1 LKRRRPDIRSL
12 SFAAFVA
19 AFLAIPGAGLHA
31 EPSPRRFLVIY
42 EFHSSLVANIEIAQ
56 GIEERLAEALPT
68 EREIYSVYLDSARF
82 PSNRSSAH
90 FLGQL
95 EDNFS
100 GMSFDAVLAI
110 GPAALTFA
118 LENRGHLAPDAP
130 IVFTGI
136 AGDKINEA
144 DLPPDVG
151 GVYRSYDM
159 AQIVKFAMELQP
171 EARQIVVMSGTA
183 GFDRTLAER
192 AREALGSRFAGLPV
206 SHVSDLPLAGYV
218 EAARGYDSDTILL
231 VLTILRDATGRA
243 MLPVDAAE
251 AIAAVSAAPTYGFH
265 STFLQAGVT
274 AGHVTTFPDI
284 GRLLA
289 DQALDAIEVG
299 GRTRLPVTEAPATNV
314 VNWPQL
320 IRFGIDT
327 NLVPPDTMRM
337 FYTTPVWQ
345 RYRREIAL
353 ALTVLLLQS
362 ATIAA
367 LVVQMR
373 RRNRAAQELEAGR
386 LALTH
391 AARSSQ
397 LGQLSGAIAHELNQ
411 PLTAILSN
419 AEAGAR
425 LLDAEPPDLAEIS
438 EILTDIAEDDRRAAN
453 IIVQLRRLMKEGDVE
468 FEQIDLNEVVSET
481 LGLSHSE
488 LVARQ
493 TDVEFR
499 RGKEQVPVLGN
510 FTQLQQVVLNL
521 LLNAADAMRDLAP
534 GQRHVLFETRILADG
549 TRQLA
554 VSDNGPGL
562 SAESASDAFKPFVTS
577 RPDGLGLGLS
587 ICRSIAK
594 AHGGTLAFQHDVES
608 GARIILALPEP

>member
-1 LKRRRPDIRSL
+1 MRRRRPSIRNL
-12 SFAAFVA
+12 PFAALVA
-19 AFLAIPGAGLHA
+19 ALLAIPGAGPHA
-31 EPSPRRFLVIY
+31 ESSPRRFLIIY
-42 EFHSSLVANIEIAQ
+42 EHHSSLIANIEIAQ

-82 PSNRSSAH
+82 PSNPSSVH
-90 FLGQL
+90 FLGL
-95 EDNFS
+95 LDDNFS
-100 GMSFDAVLAI
+100 DMSFDAVLAV

-118 LENRGHLAPDAP
+118 LEHRGHLAPDSP

-136 AGDKINEA
+136 AGDKINET

-151 GVYRSYDM
+151 GVYRAYDM
-159 AQIVKFAMELQP
+159 AQIVEFAMKLQP
-171 EARQIVVMSGTA
+171 EAKRIVVMSGTA

-192 AREALGSRFAGLPV
+192 ARDALGTRFAGLPV

-218 EAARGYDSDTILL
+218 EAARGYDRDTILL
-231 VLTILRDATGRA
+231 VLTILRDATGQA
-243 MLPVDAAE
+243 MLPSDAAG
-251 AIAAVSAAPTYGFH
+251 AIAEASGAPTYGFH

-274 AGHVTTFPDI
+274 GGHITTFPDI

-289 DQALDAIEVG
+289 DEALAAIEDG
-299 GRTRLPVTEAPATNV
+299 GRTRLSIAEAPAANV

-320 IRFGIDT
+320 ARFGIDT
-327 NLVPPDTMRM
+327 SLVPADATRL
-337 FYTTPVWQ
+337 FYTIPVWQ

-353 ALTVLLLQS
+353 TLTVLLLQS

-373 RRNRAAQELEAGR
+373 RRKRAAKDLEAGR
-386 LALTH
+386 LALVH
-391 AARSSQ
+391 SARSSQ

-419 AEAGAR
+419 AEAGSR
-425 LLDAEPPDLAEIS
+425 LLNAEPPDLGEIS
-438 EILTDIAEDDRRAAN
+438 DILADIAEDDRRAAS
-453 IIVQLRRLMKEGDVE
+453 IIVQLRRLMKEGNVE
-468 FEQIDLNEVVSET
+468 FEQIDLNEIVSET
-481 LGLSHSE
+481 LALSHSE
-488 LVARQ
+488 LVARH
-493 TDVEFR
+493 TNVEFR

-510 FTQLQQVVLNL
+510 FTQLQQIVLNL

-534 GQRHVLFETRILADG
+534 GQRHVLVETRMLADG

-554 VSDNGPGL
+554 VSDHGPGL
-562 SAESASDAFKPFVTS
+562 SAEAASDAFKPFVTS

-594 AHGGTLAFQHDVES
+594 AHGGTLAFEHDVEI
-608 GARIILALPEP
+608 GARIVLALPEP